1 MSQVRKF
8 DKGGNTAESAKKE
21 SHHDSRY
28 GHYIVDG
35 KTYDVNDDFINNYIA
50 SAKNFNDSG
59 TNRIASYVVNALK
72 SGQDVSFDTLNNRV
86 TGINQYLNA
95 DDVARSNEYHSGPQN
110 KKMQRKYQRTEIN
123 KNTDLHQTNIGIK
136 NLGSIQFTNPK
147 ETISTPDLIDLYGD
161 TRTLDYNKNA
171 DGTVTWSTG
180 PQNAGNLTHINT
192 MFDFLGMSN
201 EEADKKYNYEGKEN

>member
-8 DKGGNTAESAKKE
+8 NKGGNTAESTKKE

-110 KKMQRKYQRTEIN
+110 KKMHRKYQRKEIN

-136 NLGSIQFTNPK
+136 NLGSIQFTSPK

-171 DGTVTWSTG
+171 DGSVT
-180 PQNAGNLTHINT
+180 
-192 MFDFLGMSN
+192 
-201 EEADKKYNYEGKEN
+201 